1 MGDDNNAADAAVLEE
16 CMAVTCLRPKDSE
29 GNLRRRVGVGIVG
42 GALWLLSAEFG
53 TLALVVWLCT
63 RGGGVVAPAVTG
75 AGTTRARR
83 GI

>member
-16 CMAVTCLRPKDSE
+16 CMPVTCLRPKDSE

-53 TLALVVWLCT
+53 TLALVLCS

>member
-1 MGDDNNAADAAVLEE
+1 MGDDNNAADAAVLE
-16 CMAVTCLRPKDSE
+16 CMAVPCLRPKDSE

-53 TLALVVWLCT
+53 TLALVLLLCT